1 MCLSWG
7 DDKGGSGGREGRQGG
22 SIGFEFARVG
32 EMEDKWGVYVY
43 EGHEVTKN
51 REKLR
56 CL

>member
-1 MCLSWG
+1 MIFHKIDETFL
-7 DDKGGSGGREGRQGG
+7 R
-22 SIGFEFARVG
+22 IGFEFARVG